1 MVSKKITWPKY
12 KGKKL
17 IKDGT
22 IEGVPFKE
30 VWEQCQKWASQYV
43 RDRKKT
49 NPVFKEIMDEVD

>member
-30 VWEQCQKWASQYV
+30 VWEQ
-43 RDRKKT
+43 
-49 NPVFKEIMDEVD
+49 